1 MAEMGTILD
10 EIVGKIANAFNP
22 EKIIIFGS
30 YAYGRPTEKSDIDI
44 LVIMESTKREI
55 ERMVAVN
62 KLLRDYHKKIDLDI
76 LVKTPA
82 EVKHRLDI
90 GDPFISEIISKGKVL
105 AHGKTTHKITKRDLL
120 LSSEMGF
127 GKTTESTE
135 DTEKTATLC
144 ALRVLCG

>member
-1 MAEMGTILD
+1 MAEMRTILD
-10 EIVGKIANAFNP
+10 EIVGKIANTLNL

-44 LVIMESTKREI
+44 LVIMETTKREI

-82 EVKHRLDI
+82 EIKHRLDI
-90 GDPFISEIISKGKVL
+90 SDPFISEIISKGRVL
-105 AHGKTTHKITKRDLL
+105 AHGKTAH
-120 LSSEMGF
+120 
-127 GKTTESTE
+127 KTT
-135 DTEKTATLC
+135 KQPLP
-144 ALRVLCG
+144 

>member
-1 MAEMGTILD
+1 MDEMRTILD

-30 YAYGRPTEKSDIDI
+30 YAYGIPTEKSDIDI
-44 LVIMESTKREI
+44 LVIMESNKREI

-62 KLLRDYHKKIDLDI
+62 KLLRDYYKKIDFDI

-105 AHGKTTHKITKRDLL
+105 AHEKITHKTTKQPLP
-120 LSSEMGF
+120 
-127 GKTTESTE
+127 
-135 DTEKTATLC
+135 
-144 ALRVLCG
+144 

>member
-1 MAEMGTILD
+1 MAEMRTILD

-44 LVIMESTKREI
+44 LVIMESNKREI

-62 KLLRDYHKKIDLDI
+62 KLLRDYYKKIDLDI
-76 LVKTPA
+76 LVKTPS

-90 GDPFISEIISKGKVL
+90 GDPFIGEIV
-105 AHGKTTHKITKRDLL
+105 
-120 LSSEMGF
+120 
-127 GKTTESTE
+127 
-135 DTEKTATLC
+135 
-144 ALRVLCG
+144 

>member
-1 MAEMGTILD
+1 MRFAD
-10 EIVGKIANAFNP
+10 AFNP
-22 EKIIIFGS
+22 EKIIVFGS
-30 YAYGRPTEKSDIDI
+30 HAYGRPTEKSDIDI
-44 LVIMESTKREI
+44 LVIMESNKREI

-82 EVKHRLDI
+82 EVKHRLEI
-90 GDPFISEIISKGKVL
+90 GDPFIGEIMSKGKVL
-105 AHGKTTHKITKRDLL
+105 AYGKNTHKITKRDFLPP
-120 LSSEMGF
+120 SEMGF
-127 GKTTESTE
+127 GKTTENTE

>member
-30 YAYGRPTEKSDIDI
+30 HAYGRPTEKSDIDI
-44 LVIMESTKREI
+44 LVIMESNKREI

-62 KLLRDYHKKIDLDI
+62 KLLREHLKKIDLDI

-82 EVKHRLDI
+82 DVKHRLEI
-90 GDPFISEIISKGKVL
+90 GDPFISEIISKGRVL
-105 AHGKTTHKITKRDLL
+105 SHGKITHKTTKPPIP
-120 LSSEMGF
+120 
-127 GKTTESTE
+127 
-135 DTEKTATLC
+135 
-144 ALRVLCG
+144 